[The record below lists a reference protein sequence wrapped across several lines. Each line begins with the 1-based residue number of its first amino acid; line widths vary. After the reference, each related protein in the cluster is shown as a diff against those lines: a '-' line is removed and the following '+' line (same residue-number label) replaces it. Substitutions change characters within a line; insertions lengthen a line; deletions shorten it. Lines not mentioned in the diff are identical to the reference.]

1 MVGVPSSPERGRSKM
16 SVTPHAAF
24 VFLLGI
30 VWITSVA
37 ASDAPPAVRID
48 SGLVAGV
55 RVVVGGKQVDAYLGI
70 PYAKP
75 PVGDLR
81 FRKPLP
87 VSPWR
92 GVYNA
97 TSKPKACK
105 QLPLPLL
112 PNVKLDYA
120 NASEDCL
127 YVNVWKPASVCT
139 ETPCKAKVP
148 VFVFIHGGG
157 FQWGDSALFVYD
169 LANFAALTDVVVV
182 SFNYRV
188 GIHGFLSLDAP
199 AIPGNMGLWDQH
211 LLLKWV
217 QRNIASFGGDPKEV
231 TLGGQSAGSTSV
243 GLHAISPHSK
253 GLFKRVIMQSG
264 GPLSMVATIYFRGEG
279 KFINAASALGCYD
292 SKKNLA
298 EQQSE
303 VLACLRRLDPAFI
316 INKVEKFEFTQ
327 QMFVPLDKDEFLPFS
342 ILTPEPWKK
351 ISVGEV
357 LLGSTANEAT
367 MFLSVMKTAFPQLVG
382 MMENQYRMLSII
394 VMAQTL
400 NIPVSTSK
408 EIVRAYFGD
417 DSQEHNQTQVWNTLS
432 EMLGDAIF
440 DCPVQLFAD
449 SASGQGVKTYR
460 YVFGYRPTHSVYEE
474 WMGVAHGEDLLY
486 TLGSLPFIGDKSRY
500 VEAMGKTGM
509 DFMDSSSYTP
519 KEEHFM
525 REVVAAW
532 GSFIKTGKPT
542 IPRPGVDWK
551 DYGRGTHPI
560 LLLRPENYTTIDDK
574 KRKQCAMWRPILYR
588 DEHEAVAATTM
599 APSTKPTKPGI
610 RKVTWKPKPS
620 FSSKENHA
628 SSSPAVLPIIT
639 VLIVTTTT
647 IFLVR

>member
-1 MVGVPSSPERGRSKM
+1 MVGFLSSSERGRPRT
-16 SVTPHAAF
+16 SVMGHVAC
-24 VFLLGI
+24 VFLLGV

-37 ASDAPPAVRID
+37 ANEAPPVVRID

-55 RVVVGGKQVDAYLGI
+55 RLVVGGQQVHAYLGI

-81 FRKPLP
+81 FRKSQP
-87 VSPWR
+87 VSPWQ

-105 QLPLPLL
+105 QLPFPLL

-127 YVNVWKPASVCT
+127 HVNVWKSATVCP
-139 ETPCKAKVP
+139 EVPCKAKVP
-148 VFVFIHGGG
+148 VYVFIHGGG

-169 LANFAALTDVVVV
+169 MANFAALTDVVVV

-188 GIHGFLSLDAP
+188 GINGFLSLDVP
-199 AIPGNMGLWDQH
+199 DIPGNMGLWDQH

-292 SKKNLA
+292 SKKKLA
-298 EQQSE
+298 EQQRE
-303 VLACLRRLDPAFI
+303 VLGCLRRLDPAFI
-316 INKVEKFEFTQ
+316 INKVEKFEFAQ

-367 MFLSVMKTAFPQLVG
+367 MFLHVMKTAFPQLVG
-382 MMENQYRMLSII
+382 MMETQYRMLCII

-417 DSQEHNQTQVWNTLS
+417 DNQEYNQTQVWNTLS

-449 SASGQGVKTYR
+449 SASGQGAKTYR
-460 YVFGYRPTHSVYEE
+460 YVFGYRPTHSVYDE

-500 VEAMGKTGM
+500 VEAMGKKGM
-509 DFMDSSSYTP
+509 DLMNSKHYTP

-525 REVVAAW
+525 REVVAAM

-542 IPRPGVDWK
+542 LPRPGVEWK
-551 DYGRGTHPI
+551 DYGRRTHPI
-560 LLLRPENYTTIDDK
+560 LLLRPENYTTIPDG
-574 KRKQCAMWRPILYR
+574 KRKRCAMWRPILYR
-588 DEHEAVAATTM
+588 DENETVATTTA
-599 APSTKPTKPGI
+599 APGTKPTKPGI

-620 FSSKENHA
+620 LSAKEKHA
-628 SSSPAVLPIIT
+628 SSSAATLPYT
-639 VLIVTTTT
+639 TALIVTATT